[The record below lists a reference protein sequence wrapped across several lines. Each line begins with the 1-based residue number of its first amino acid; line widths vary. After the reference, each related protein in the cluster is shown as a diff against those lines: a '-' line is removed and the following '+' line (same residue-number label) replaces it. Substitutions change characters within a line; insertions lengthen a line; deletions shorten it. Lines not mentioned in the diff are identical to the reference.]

1 MATAL
6 SRTVLGI
13 CVGVDKPGL
22 LHNLKAAALGAR
34 RFHEWL
40 LSQADVGV
48 QVKST
53 LFTDEAGPVTARSWT
68 QSAQS

>member
-22 LHNLKAAALGAR
+22 LHNLKAAALR
-34 RFHEWL
+34 
-40 LSQADVGV
+40 
-48 QVKST
+48 
-53 LFTDEAGPVTARSWT
+53 
-68 QSAQS
+68 